1 MSIILNDLGKIN
13 YNENESVK
21 IDGTL
26 LKKIGIKRLSYQIK
40 FDLIIELENDLKL
53 KTKITLDLPTGNILE
68 NGIETIEETQM
79 KTVFK
84 RI

>member
-1 MSIILNDLGKIN
+1 M
-13 YNENESVK
+13 
-21 IDGTL
+21 
-26 LKKIGIKRLSYQIK
+26 KKIGIKRLSYQIK

>member
-1 MSIILNDLGKIN
+1 MICFIIIVVNMNTIN
-13 YNENESVK
+13 VK
-21 IDGTL
+21 IDGNL